1 MAKQIV
7 HGEESRQAIL
17 RGVNLLADAVKVTLG
32 PKGRNV
38 VIEKKFGSPTIT
50 KDGVTVAKEIELK
63 DGLENMGAQMVRE
76 VASKT
81 SDVAGD
87 GTTTATVLA
96 QAIYREGVKTVAAGA
111 NPMAMKRGIEKAVS
125 LVCGA
130 FDKKTGERAKGELD
144 KFSKPVSG
152 EMIAQVGTISANND
166 DTIGHIIAEAM
177 KKVGKDGV
185 ITVEE
190 SKTLET
196 QLEVVEGMQFDRGY
210 LSPYF
215 VTDPERM
222 EVALENAYILIN
234 EKKISSMKDLLPL
247 LEQIAKGG
255 KPLLIIAED
264 VEGEALATLV
274 VNKLRGTLQVAA
286 VKAPGF
292 GDRRKAMLQDIAI
305 LTGGKAITEDLG
317 IKLEN
322 VQISDLGQ
330 VKKLTIDKDNT
341 TLVEGKG
348 KHSEIEGRVKEIR
361 SQIDKTTSDYDREK
375 LQERLAKLVGG
386 VAVIKVG
393 AATETEMKEKKAR
406 VEDAMHA
413 TRAAVEEGI
422 VPGGGVALARCVA
435 ALDKLKLEGDEQIGV
450 NIVKRALQEPMRQ
463 IVENAGEEGAVVL
476 GKVLD
481 NKDSNYG
488 FNALTNE
495 YEDLVKAGVLDPT
508 KVVRTALTNA
518 GSIASLM
525 LTTEALVA
533 EIPEKK
539 EAPMGGG
546 GHGGGGM
553 DGMY

>member
-63 DGLENMGAQMVRE
+63 EPLENMGAQMVRE

-96 QAIYREGVKTVAAGA
+96 QSIYREGVKTVAAGA
-111 NPMAMKRGIEKAVS
+111 NPMALKRGIETAVRA
-125 LVCGA
+125 VTGTVDNEGNRTPGA
-130 FDKKTGERAKGELD
+130 LD
-144 KFSKPVSG
+144 KFSMNVAGDMKK
-152 EMIAQVGTISANND
+152 IAEVGTISANND
-166 DTIGHIIAEAM
+166 ETIGRIIAEAM

-190 SKTLET
+190 SKTMET

-222 EVALENAYILIN
+222 EAALENAYILIH
-234 EKKISSMKDLLPL
+234 EKKISSMKDILPL

-274 VNKLRGTLQVAA
+274 VNKLRGTLQAIA

-317 IKLEN
+317 IKLES
-322 VQISDLGQ
+322 VQLSDLGQ
-330 VKKLTIDKDNT
+330 AKKITVDKDNT
-341 TLVEGKG
+341 TIVEGKG
-348 KHSEIEGRVKEIR
+348 SAKDIEGRVKEIR
-361 SQIDKTTSDYDREK
+361 AQVDKTTSDYDREK

-422 VPGGGVALARCVA
+422 VPGGGVALARCIG
-435 ALDKLKLEGDEQIGV
+435 ALDKLKSDGDEQIGI
-450 NIVKRALQEPMRQ
+450 NIVKRALEEPLRQ
-463 IVENAGEEGAVVL
+463 IAGNAGQEGAIVL
-476 GKVLD
+476 GKVLEA
-481 NKDSNYG
+481 KDTNFGY
-488 FNALTNE
+488 NAQSDE
-495 YEDLVKAGVLDPT
+495 YEDLVKGGVLDPT
-508 KVVRTALTNA
+508 KVVRTALQNA
-518 GSIASLM
+518 GSISGLM

-539 EAPMGGG
+539 EAPMPG
-546 GHGGGGM
+546 GHGHGM
-553 DGMY
+553 GDMY